1 MFPGESGPQME
12 VRNHGRATVFA
23 AEKHTPGPKRISLLS
38 LRARPRTCL
47 AFRGRAE
54 GRCVP
59 GSSWMT
65 SIWNRA
71 IADVC
76 KEGHSGSMKLRYR
89 HAEVLSSDGKL
100 RLAIYDRDD
109 HMFQI
114 VEERVRSY
122 EAEDED
128 HFDFVPFPTSPNW
141 HPSWQ
146 IDSHPQHGLFGT
158 VSDAVAE
165 AVLRVE
171 SH

>member
-1 MFPGESGPQME
+1 
-12 VRNHGRATVFA
+12 
-23 AEKHTPGPKRISLLS
+23 
-38 LRARPRTCL
+38 
-47 AFRGRAE
+47 
-54 GRCVP
+54 
-59 GSSWMT
+59 
-65 SIWNRA
+65 
-71 IADVC
+71 
-76 KEGHSGSMKLRYR
+76 MKLRYR
-89 HAEVLSSDGKL
+89 HAEVLSNDGKL

-122 EAEDED
+122 EAENED

-146 IDSHPQHGLFGT
+146 IDSDPQRGLFGT

-165 AVLRVE
+165 AILRIK